1 MRVPRAVPVLALALV
16 CAGCGGVDVRT
27 VPDRTLVRLSADEAA
42 GGEFSYPTLVAQ
54 GPQDLPDPRPLI
66 LSSAA
71 KLEKT
76 KDGGVRL
83 VCGQPD
89 DRAKRVEIDLML
101 KDGQVVLSFPAS
113 APWVPW
119 VRADGTVQLVERDR
133 IKYLPKVT
141 DAATQPQAQYVP
153 LSEGLLRIDRDAWAQ
168 WEE

>member
-1 MRVPRAVPVLALALV
+1 MRFPTCLSLLVL
-16 CAGCGGVDVRT
+16 CAGCGGVDVRH
-27 VPDRTLVRLSADEAA
+27 VPDRTLVRVGADEAA

-54 GPQDLPDPRPLI
+54 GPQDLPDPRPLL

-76 KDGGVRL
+76 PAGGVRL

-89 DRAKRVEIDLML
+89 DRAKRVEIDVQLV
-101 KDGQVVLSFPAS
+101 DGQVVLAFPAS

-119 VRADGTVQLVERDR
+119 VRADGTVQLVERER
-133 IKYLPKVT
+133 IRYLPKVS
-141 DAATQPQAQYVP
+141 DPATQPKAEYIP
-153 LSEGLLRIDRDAWAQ
+153 LSEGLLRIDRDEWAH